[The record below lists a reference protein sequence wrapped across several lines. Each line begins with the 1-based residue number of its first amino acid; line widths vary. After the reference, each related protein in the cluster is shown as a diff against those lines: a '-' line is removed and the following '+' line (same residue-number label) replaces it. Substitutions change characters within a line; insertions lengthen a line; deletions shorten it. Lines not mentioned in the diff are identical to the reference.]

1 MREQVAKAATHCRD
15 MAKHAAAVPLVFL
28 GVGLYRAWL
37 ATFFRYDAFPGV
49 GVSDYFLFE
58 AAIGVASLALAFT
71 SRSICPLWAN
81 RAACRATTVLMTLGA
96 CAVVLGCFV
105 VPSALLKA
113 AGLIAAGAGLGSLI
127 LMWAEFYG
135 SINPVRVALYHGM
148 GIFAGEALKWLFM
161 GLDVEYLVFFS
172 IALPVAGV
180 ASAHAAIRRLARDE
194 RPRSRGEE
202 ESRVL
207 PWKAI
212 AIMAACSFAA
222 AFGALP
228 VQQLA
233 LGNVAGSMTA
243 CAFVCI
249 AVLSASRWFNFDTV
263 YQLAFPLFIVAFLFV
278 SPVFA
283 GDSAFTAAS
292 YDAGYTMLTMFMV
305 IVFGNM
311 TYRFG
316 VNAVW
321 ACGIERGIRY
331 GAELCGWGASSL
343 LDAHAGASEVSLSFA
358 AIALAVAVLFAVVFF
373 SERGFSA
380 QWGIAID
387 GEGMAASDERWLML
401 RVVELSRA
409 FDLSPREGEVLTLM
423 AERKTVSQMEKELFV
438 AQGTIKA
445 HISHVY
451 KKLGVHSRA
460 EVLALFD
467 EECS

>member
-1 MREQVAKAATHCRD
+1 
-15 MAKHAAAVPLVFL
+15 MAKHAAAGASRVF
-28 GVGLYRAWL
+28 GSGAVSRMA
-37 ATFFRYDAFPGV
+37 RDVFPIRCFGV

-58 AAIGVASLALAFT
+58 AAIGVSSPALAFA

-81 RAACRATTVLMTLGA
+81 RAARRATTVLMTLGA

-105 VPSALLKA
+105 VPSAFLKA

-148 GIFAGEALKWLFM
+148 GIFAGEALNWLFM

-194 RPRSRGEE
+194 RSSVARRGRVARSALEGDRHHGRLFVRGGVRGAAGATARPRQCGRLDGGV
-202 ESRVL
+202 RVRVHRR
-207 PWKAI
+207 
-212 AIMAACSFAA
+212 
-222 AFGALP
+222 AL
-228 VQQLA
+228 
-233 LGNVAGSMTA
+233 
-243 CAFVCI
+243 
-249 AVLSASRWFNFDTV
+249 ASRWFNFDTV

-321 ACGIERGIRY
+321 AAASSGGFATGPSCAD
-331 GAELCGWGASSL
+331 GARRRCSMRTPAQARCRCLSRRSPWRWPSCSPSCSFRNGGFRRNGASRSTARAWPL
-343 LDAHAGASEVSLSFA
+343 RTS
-358 AIALAVAVLFAVVFF
+358 
-373 SERGFSA
+373 
-380 QWGIAID
+380 D
-387 GEGMAASDERWLML
+387 GSCCAWS
-401 RVVELSRA
+401 SCRA
-409 FDLSPREGEVLTLM
+409 RS
-423 AERKTVSQMEKELFV
+423 
-438 AQGTIKA
+438 I
-445 HISHVY
+445 
-451 KKLGVHSRA
+451 
-460 EVLALFD
+460 
-467 EECS
+467 